1 MPITIESVSLAYN
14 AKVVCGCMKGIV
26 GKVDKIWMI
35 DGQEMTEEQVVSAI
49 LQRDATITREFF
61 FHQCY
66 PLFNNIYNKY
76 YTDCENVL
84 EFMQEIYLYIIIP
97 QRKTGLSKLAGFAH
111 RCSFQMWL
119 KIVAENY
126 CHQLFAKRIETD
138 NNYNDG
144 DSLERIGGSVDKEIK
159 NLSME
164 DAYKVLKQIPN
175 NRYRR
180 LIELRYLLD
189 KTNEE
194 TAELLS
200 MTMQNYYNKHKLAKA
215 QLYVALRKEGIL

>member
-1 MPITIESVSLAYN
+1 
-14 AKVVCGCMKGIV
+14 MKQV
-26 GKVDKIWMI
+26 ANKIWQI
-35 DGQEMTEEQVVSAI
+35 GGREKTEEQIVSAI
-49 LQRDATITREFF
+49 LQRDATITREFLF
-61 FHQCY
+61 RQCY

-84 EFMQEIYLYIIIP
+84 EFIQEIYLYIIIP
-97 QRKTGLSKLAGFAH
+97 QRKTGQSKLAGFGH
-111 RCSFQMWL
+111 RCSFPMWL

-138 NNYNDG
+138 DNYGDG
-144 DSLERIGGSVDKEIK
+144 DSLERIGDSVDKEIR

-164 DAYKVLKQIPN
+164 DAYKVLKQMPN
-175 NRYRR
+175 ERYRR

-200 MTMQNYYNKHKLAKA
+200 MTMPNYYNKHKLAKA
-215 QLYVALRKEGIL
+215 QLYVALRKEGVV

>member
-1 MPITIESVSLAYN
+1 MNQAADT
-14 AKVVCGCMKGIV
+14 
-26 GKVDKIWMI
+26 IWMI
-35 DGQEMTEEQVVSAI
+35 DGSEMTEKQVVSAI
-49 LQRDATITREFF
+49 LQRDATITREFLF
-61 FHQCY
+61 RQCY

-76 YTDCENVL
+76 YTDCESVL

-97 QRKTGLSKLAGFAH
+97 QRKTGQSKLEGFGH
-111 RCSFQMWL
+111 RCSFPMWL

-138 NNYNDG
+138 KNYGDG
-144 DSLERIGGSVDKEIK
+144 DSLERIGGSVDKEIR

-164 DAYKVLKQIPN
+164 DAYKVLKQMPN
-175 NRYRR
+175 ERYRR

-200 MTMQNYYNKHKLAKA
+200 MTRPNYYNKHKLAKA
-215 QLYVALRKEGIL
+215 QLYIALRKEGFV